1 MDYLLFIVKEL
12 QKSGRVR
19 QNTHR
24 WTRAQTDKLLEMV
37 FAETEGDPNK
47 YEKPTHQ
54 IFYKKILEKNND
66 ELFGLT
72 WTLLDNKMRNLR
84 TQYLKAIEWLKN
96 TGSGL
101 QSEGKH
107 KSISEY
113 ISKICPFYDKL
124 HDIFAEKRSIN
135 TVNVVESSSIDSDAL
150 MQLLDSEGDSQQP
163 YVIEDDPSFHL
174 DGSYSETSVI
184 VSGEQNDHLSQESC
198 SIQQNDHLF
207 QELAN
212 NYQQNT
218 TSTSTTSVMSPIIPN
233 FLSPSETEPQRSQKK
248 RRVGQGGSLNTLVE
262 LQEKRLKL
270 EELKMQS
277 EIELHDILIKTRGQS
292 VTLECPLDV
301 KACGELHS
309 EMIELQLLSIDHS
322 PLGPST
328 RLHIKSLQVSDDDS
342 YLCESTYLEPLE
354 SCDNTGAYNIKLNI
368 YVPPSSIVMLDE
380 SGHLIRNGTKTKPLR
395 EGETLTKSCEAIG
408 ARPTPKIGW
417 YKNGKRLQDTVTAE
431 EIDGLYTVKSKFSL
445 LLTRGEVQGQLE
457 CLVETPALESMV
469 SNFLLLDMEIRP
481 TSIDLSGVEHHV
493 VKGTKVLLQCEVKG
507 ARPAANVTFYNNSQI
522 VTDGNKGI
530 SISTIVEE
538 KKDGT
543 FETVSQM
550 IFTATRFENGA
561 SIRCEAD
568 NIVMRDDGERP
579 LHDTLVLEV
588 MYPPVVNVRPNNIT
602 TNETESFLLF
612 CEYDANPASLERV
625 TWLKNG
631 EILNT
636 NQSRYEGGHPEQ
648 TALLVKNALR
658 SDIGTYICELQNSI
672 GSDASDNKINVDI
685 QYVPTVEIDM
695 EPDSPLIENNESN
708 VTLYCN
714 VLQGNPLALLKVRWF
729 LDGQLLKELPE
740 CEDDV
745 NDEDSLC
752 EIDPSK
758 MLLQNVGRDFH
769 GNYSC
774 EGFNAAGWGDVSNEA
789 ELLVHYE
796 PGNASLAFY
805 PPIPVKRKSVT
816 FTCSVDDPGNPSA
829 TRYRWLRGNK
839 PVMDVVT
846 SQWTVDPV
854 GLDSRT
860 NFSCYAYNEGGDAP
874 PAFIQKL
881 HPYTGALF
889 SAKNA
894 SLTCRVECVPTCSI
908 TWFKDG
914 NGIEKSDTHYS
925 IKETLLPADPSTG
938 DFESV
943 LSILYFNI
951 TAWQNEKLDIF
962 KDNANYSCVST
973 HNSVGTGV
981 RNPPENVTVWSSDTG
996 KSEIMV
1002 EEGQMP
1008 QRILCS
1014 AKAYPEPSYIWI
1026 RNDEVIAKGN
1036 ALIVNKPMQHADAGI
1051 YSCIAKNKHGNGTAE
1066 ANINIRFKPN
1076 CTIARKEVDDDDGLV
1091 CSAIGNPSNIDFV
1104 WSLKPENETLDSS
1117 NVKQTSSLVAKVG
1130 SHYIVFID
1138 RSTYSFTRP
1147 CDNSLSYHN
1156 IIFTNS
1162 QTSKSFVSQQSNSFL
1177 EILPTSNRDS
1187 TVVVPSKV
1195 ENTNTNASTKTLQ
1208 SSLTN
1213 EAPKSPPKWPL
1224 RPGVMVHVKTDTK
1237 ENLHAARTQSPTNN
1251 INTKE
1256 NNCCSRNETYQV
1268 ANVSIKRDVD
1278 KNNAT
1283 SSKNPFRVSR
1293 CDSDSV
1299 NNLTNSLNVNK
1310 NLNSKNDELVNF
1322 SNSKILNQFL
1332 KKLKLKRA
1340 RSCVNETKTS
1350 ITVENETDE
1359 ETGEESSFRRR
1370 NGYRFRIQSQAS
1382 WRGTWDTWAWFG
1394 SNKSTKSNKNL
1405 VDNNNDHINGIECT
1419 EKVVTYKR
1427 TPVCINNKKTSEQT
1441 ENNENQ
1447 PSESRK
1453 RKKDHD
1459 KLYAPGALTEPGE
1472 YENLPFHGLQTA
1484 PNKSACLTTTNS
1496 NNTNVVRVA
1505 PRQKFQVTNQSS
1517 LSSSSSHNI
1526 SSSSQFPIQ
1535 SFNYINYQSHL
1546 IPNTIIYDKNQSSK
1560 NPFLVKGGLNKCS
1573 DNKFNTLTKSSPT
1586 RKSPQFYS
1594 MRKCKRH
1601 HSYCSPKSNDKVG
1614 KLGITSENDNKP
1626 NLSFIDYE
1634 QPVYENLTDS
1644 IQIHE
1649 AKLPVNEASSTD
1661 SKSGIIRFNNNY
1673 NFHHSNVKVSGKN
1686 FKSNISDYNN
1696 HISPNKHKDQT
1707 IGSSKDR
1714 MSIHKSDSGISNSSY
1729 EYLPQP
1735 APRIN
1740 SRTDNSKRDIFEND
1754 ISNMNAPIYMNLSQN
1769 NSFYTRPSNF
1779 LPKELFPSSSAILR
1793 KESTCSNK
1801 SLRRPIKLPLRKHH
1815 SFHFQS
1821 SQTVTGLVKQRRQ
1834 QHQHQL
1840 QRFNSKE
1847 EVNISP
1853 ISSAINLNID
1863 NNDIINWDDGEIIFK
1878 PYDKN
1883 SAFKPIQP
1891 VNHQLNK
1898 YIPNSVDSDLISYT
1912 SESYNFDR
1920 NNREY
1925 LDKNNSI
1932 SSGSDAKSSSTSSN
1946 SSNDRGKLPRICG
1959 TSLKRHLIDSNNMS
1973 TAESK
1978 RKDDLDTTL
1987 YHGISENI
1995 ANSIPKPSRSQY
2007 ATIKFPEPLSGIDLA
2022 DDIIYADLNEN
2033 ENYGPINYK
2042 AASIYALVKKGKSGE
2057 LKETT
2062 ANKKQEFLRINEHS
2076 TSPLLNLN

>member
-1147 CDNSLSYHN
+1147 CDNN
-1156 IIFTNS
+1156 
-1162 QTSKSFVSQQSNSFL
+1162 
-1177 EILPTSNRDS
+1177 
-1187 TVVVPSKV
+1187 
-1195 ENTNTNASTKTLQ
+1195 
-1208 SSLTN
+1208 
-1213 EAPKSPPKWPL
+1213 
-1224 RPGVMVHVKTDTK
+1224 
-1237 ENLHAARTQSPTNN
+1237 
-1251 INTKE
+1251 
-1256 NNCCSRNETYQV
+1256 
-1268 ANVSIKRDVD
+1268 
-1278 KNNAT
+1278 
-1283 SSKNPFRVSR
+1283 
-1293 CDSDSV
+1293 
-1299 NNLTNSLNVNK
+1299 
-1310 NLNSKNDELVNF
+1310 
-1322 SNSKILNQFL
+1322 
-1332 KKLKLKRA
+1332 
-1340 RSCVNETKTS
+1340 
-1350 ITVENETDE
+1350 
-1359 ETGEESSFRRR
+1359 
-1370 NGYRFRIQSQAS
+1370 
-1382 WRGTWDTWAWFG
+1382 
-1394 SNKSTKSNKNL
+1394 
-1405 VDNNNDHINGIECT
+1405 
-1419 EKVVTYKR
+1419 
-1427 TPVCINNKKTSEQT
+1427 
-1441 ENNENQ
+1441 
-1447 PSESRK
+1447 
-1453 RKKDHD
+1453 HD

-1673 NFHHSNVKVSGKN
+1673 NFHHSN
-1686 FKSNISDYNN
+1686 
-1696 HISPNKHKDQT
+1696 DQT